1 MMQNNFSMFTAASR
15 AAYQKMMLARHRED
29 VRQFLKMPE
38 GMTFFAV
45 PTDSKFAI
53 DIVDS
58 GGVPYLV
65 NVPKHLLNFGSHTC
79 IWCIAGKWMILDRER
94 FFSRL
99 K

>member
-1 MMQNNFSMFTAASR
+1 MQNQFNMFTAANR

-38 GMTFFAV
+38 GMSFYAV
-45 PTDSKFAI
+45 PTASKYVV

-65 NVPKHLLNFGSHTC
+65 NVPKHLLNFKPSTC
-79 IWCIAGKWMILDRER
+79 IWCLGGRWMILDRRR